1 MKKKNF
7 EYTFFVLLNI
17 FLSSYMLSGIICLC
31 AAIIIGDVL
40 TYLLNNFIT
49 IKDDL
54 DFSIRVSS
62 YLLPIVSMLFKI
74 IIFPLIY
81 NIKSLNNINNFLEKF
96 ATNKRFL
103 IKILLSVL
111 IFDIIIYMFSAF
123 FEGCKFIF
131 NSKEILED
139 IKIVYLFCC
148 GGVFPCYLFF
158 LLWHKFT
165 HRNKTEIAQNS
176 IRAL

>member
-1 MKKKNF
+1 MKKKIF

-17 FLSSYMLSGIICLC
+17 FFSSYMLGGIICVC
-31 AAIIIGDVL
+31 VASIIGGVL

-111 IFDIIIYMFSAF
+111 ILDIIIYMLSEF
-123 FEGCKFIF
+123 FEGGKFIF

-158 LLWHKFT
+158 LLWYKLT
-165 HRNKTEIAQNS
+165 HRNKTKIA
-176 IRAL
+176 